1 MADSAQNRTEQA
13 TPKRKADARG
23 KGQIALSRDAVMAV
37 GLLGSLG
44 TLYWMAP
51 IILERLRGTL
61 QVWLAKSME
70 ETAQRALSLDHVHL
84 LLQQIGLDVFVTL
97 GPVVGGIAVL
107 GVGAF

>member
-13 TPKRKADARG
+13 TAKRKADARG

-51 IILERLRGTL
+51 IMLERLRWTL
-61 QVWLAKSME
+61 QVWLTQSME
-70 ETAQRALSLDHVHL
+70 ETAHRALSLYHL
-84 LLQQIGLDVFVTL
+84 MSCL
-97 GPVVGGIAVL
+97 GKSGWTCL
-107 GVGAF
+107 